1 MHQTSTQSKMKA
13 STIPMT
19 CIWCHLA
26 AGTGPWESSQKTA
39 GTKSASAVPTTNITA
54 GWKNNY
60 HHVICGDIRKNCY
73 HCFICA
79 AIWGWTAIAPWS
91 VVISGRAASY
101 HYFICGQRRWSST
114 GHLLHS
120 VSSPG
125 RTRLY
130 TISMEM
136 RVLEI
141 QKLQSSQNC
150 LRSKLSSGRDHTPG
164 RDIKTKTVRGGL
176 CQ

>member
-1 MHQTSTQSKMKA
+1 MPSCCGRWTLRVESEDCRNKICVRGAHHENNSWLEEQLS
-13 STIPMT
+13 PR
-19 CIWCHLA
+19 HL
-26 AGTGPWESSQKTA
+26 WRYSEELLSLLHLCSDLRMN
-39 GTKSASAVPTTNITA
+39 SYRSL
-54 GWKNNY
+54 
-60 HHVICGDIRKNCY
+60 
-73 HCFICA
+73 
-79 AIWGWTAIAPWS
+79 
-91 VVISGRAASY
+91 ISGDFRKSSSY

-114 GHLLHS
+114 GHLLHR

-136 RVLEI
+136 RVLGI

-164 RDIKTKTVRGGL
+164 WGVPETLTQRQYGEVFVSKNTDSMERSLLKQG
-176 CQ
+176 Q

>member
-26 AGTGPWESSQKTA
+26 AGAGPWELSQKTT
-39 GTKSASAVPTTNITA
+39 GTISASAVPTTNITA

-79 AIWGWTAIAPWS
+79 AIWGWTAITPWS
-91 VVISGRAASY
+91 VVISGRAA
-101 HYFICGQRRWSST
+101 ITTSSA
-114 GHLLHS
+114 
-120 VSSPG
+120 
-125 RTRLY
+125 
-130 TISMEM
+130 
-136 RVLEI
+136 
-141 QKLQSSQNC
+141 
-150 LRSKLSSGRDHTPG
+150 SSG
-164 RDIKTKTVRGGL
+164 GGHQQVICCTASHPL
-176 CQ
+176 AGVDDPSVYYIYGNESVGDTEAAVKSELSKE